1 MKVIL
6 AEKPDMGRNI
16 AEALGTAKSNR
27 GYIELKNGDVV
38 TWALGHIIQLKTPD
52 AYPQYKEWRL
62 DALPIIPEP
71 MMSEV
76 DPNKKDQFQI
86 IKELLA
92 KADCCVIATDPAR
105 EGEHIGRTIISA
117 CGFKG
122 KLQRLWISD
131 LTPATIRT
139 GFQQLK
145 DGSETF
151 HLAESAKVRAYAD
164 YWMGFTAT
172 RFFTLAAQEVT
183 SEKTVLSAG
192 RVQTP
197 TLRIVYDRE
206 IAIEQFTPQPFYVI
220 IADMLAATGSYKA
233 QWFKDVDEGR
243 ISRFDS
249 KDDAEAIRKKITG
262 QTGSVTHYEEKQV
275 KRHAPQL
282 LHSTSIK
289 SAARKELGFSID
301 KTVKVLQS
309 VYDKKFCTYPRTSSR
324 HLSENAAD
332 QLAERLAAI
341 RAESKYKHLFPDEI
355 RSLKGKTRFVDD
367 AKATEHH
374 AIVPTGINPTGL
386 TEDEEKLYALILR
399 YTLAAHHPEGLD
411 KEIEVITSV
420 AGETFY
426 TKAVSVLEEGWRKIM
441 KAEADDKDQESGD
454 EQQPKPGMKIPQLQ
468 QGDKATVQ
476 KTDALT
482 GKTSPPKRMAEDEL
496 EKAMENAGKIIEDD
510 DELAELLKD
519 KGIGTPA
526 TRTAII
532 QELANREYIEIKKN
546 LVYLTEKGR
555 NFMELI
561 YKHPLASIELTG
573 EFEKKLAEVA
583 EGKRSA
589 ADTLA
594 EFKQFVHEI
603 LTTKDELQQHI
614 RDRLQGKPLFQN
626 IEEVGTCPSCGKPVV
641 ERKDFYGCS
650 GFKDGCKVTIPK
662 EFLKVKVPVKVAR
675 ALLEGKEVLF
685 QNIPGEFGPYS
696 LFVKRG
702 EDKLQTRK
710 PSTDELSLG
719 SCPHCQKPVMEKE
732 RFYGCTGYQSGCK
745 FTLPKEYLGK
755 AITPAQVRKLLKN
768 GKTDVIKGLTGKQR
782 TFDSAL
788 GYDKNE
794 KRLTFVK

>member
-1 MKVIL
+1 MNVIL

-16 AEALGTAKSNR
+16 AEALGAAKSNR

-38 TWALGHIIQLKTPD
+38 TWAIGHIIRLKTPD
-52 AYPQYKEWRL
+52 AYEQYKDWSMES
-62 DALPIIPEP
+62 LPVIPEP

-76 DPNKKDQFQI
+76 DPDKKDQFKI

-117 CGFKG
+117 CGYKG

-145 DGSETF
+145 DGSETL

-164 YWMGFTAT
+164 YWIGFTAT

-183 SEKTVLSAG
+183 SEKAVLSAG

-206 IAIEQFTPQPFYVI
+206 MVIEQFTPQPFYVI
-220 IADMLAATGSYKA
+220 VADMQAASGSYKA

-243 ISRFDS
+243 IYRFES
-249 KDDAEAIRKKITG
+249 KEDAEAIRKKIAG
-262 QTGSVTHYEEKQV
+262 QTGTVLQYEEKQV
-275 KRHAPQL
+275 KRYAPQL
-282 LHSTSIK
+282 LQSRSIK
-289 SAARKELGFSID
+289 TAARKELGFSME

-309 VYDKKFCTYPRTSSR
+309 VYDKGFVTYPRTSSH
-324 HLSENAAD
+324 HLSENVAD

-341 RAESKYKHLFPDEI
+341 RVESKYKHLFPDEI
-355 RSLKGKTRFVDD
+355 RSLKRKSRFVDNS
-367 AKATEHH
+367 KATEHH
-374 AIVPTGINPTGL
+374 AIIPTDINPTGL
-386 TEDEEKLYALILR
+386 SEDEEKLYALILR
-399 YTLAAHHPEGLD
+399 HTLAAHHPEGLD
-411 KEIEVITSV
+411 REIEVITGV

-426 TKAVSVLEEGWRKIM
+426 TKAVSVLEDGWRKIM
-441 KAEADDKDQESGD
+441 KPEAEDKEQEGIDQA
-454 EQQPKPGMKIPQLQ
+454 QQPKLPQLQ
-468 QGDKATVQ
+468 KGDKATVQ
-476 KTDALT
+476 KTDTLT

-526 TRTAII
+526 TRAGII
-532 QELANREYIEIKKN
+532 KELANREYIEIKKS
-546 LVYLTEKGR
+546 LVYLTDKGR
-555 NFMELI
+555 NFMELV
-561 YKHPLASIELTG
+561 YNHPLASIELTG

-583 EGKRSA
+583 DGKRLA
-589 ADTLA
+589 AETLA

-603 LTTKDELQQHI
+603 LATRAELQAHI

-626 IEEVGTCPSCGKPVV
+626 IEEVATCPSCGKPIV
-641 ERKDFYGCS
+641 ERKDFYGCT
-650 GFKDGCKVTIPK
+650 GFKDGCKVTLPK
-662 EFLKVKVPVKVAR
+662 QFLKVKIPGKVAR

-685 QNIPGEFGPYS
+685 QNIPGEYGPYS
-696 LFVKRG
+696 LFVKWS
-702 EDKLQTRK
+702 ENKLQTRK
-710 PSTDELSLG
+710 PSQDELSLG
-719 SCPHCQKPVMEKE
+719 SCPHCKKPVMEKE
-732 RFYGCTGYQSGCK
+732 KFYGCTGFKEGCK

-755 AITPAQVRKLLKN
+755 TITPVQIRKLLKN

-788 GYDKNE
+788 AYDQNE
-794 KRLTFVK
+794 RRLVFVK